1 MQVNTDLKLH
11 PIVAN
16 FSHISDD
23 VQIRPKQATQ
33 ILGVSIATL
42 WRLIR
47 DKKIPVNRLTER
59 TTAIRAGDL
68 RAFMA
73 NKLEG

>member
-1 MQVNTDLKLH
+1 MKT
-11 PIVAN
+11 VAN
-16 FSHISDD
+16 TINPALRDFDLLPDSAM
-23 VQIRPKQATQ
+23 IRPKPSAQL
-33 ILGVSIATL
+33 LGVSISTL

-59 TTAIRAGDL
+59 TTTIKAGDL

-73 NKLEG
+73 GKQGV

>member
-1 MQVNTDLKLH
+1 MNKNLSNINPSIT
-11 PIVAN
+11 N
-16 FSHISDD
+16 FDHLPDSAM
-23 VQIRPKQATQ
+23 IRPKPSAQL
-33 ILGVSIATL
+33 LGVSIATL

-59 TTAIRAGDL
+59 TTTIKAGDL

-73 NKLEG
+73 GKVEG